1 MTPKCDVLV
10 SVGATKHLLTAKTA
24 MTGQTEIEQKLHT
37 LNEFA
42 PSGWALALHVHFTA
56 ATFILQTY
64 DQKWRDYYTQN
75 GLVMSDPIVKW
86 GYENRGKLFWSDL
99 ESDDPADVLQ
109 AAADHGLGYGVVT
122 SVGTDSGF
130 SIGGFARNDRPY
142 TDEEATKLEAATA
155 EIHALTDNL
164 KQLSPETAET
174 LRKMAIEYTH
184 PPTA

>member
-1 MTPKCDVLV
+1 
-10 SVGATKHLLTAKTA
+10 
-24 MTGQTEIEQKLHT
+24 MTGQDEIEQKLLT
-37 LNEFA
+37 LNDYA
-42 PSGWALALHVHFTA
+42 PAGWALALHVHFTA

-86 GYENRGKLFWSDL
+86 GYEHRGYRFWDDL
-99 ESDDPADVLQ
+99 ASDDPANVLQ
-109 AAADHGLGYGVVT
+109 AAADHGLGYGIVT
-122 SVGTDSGF
+122 SVGTDNGF

-142 TDEEATKLEAATA
+142 TTDEAEMLEAATA

-174 LRKMAIEYTH
+174 MRRLAIEYTH
-184 PPTA
+184 PPSA

>member
-1 MTPKCDVLV
+1 
-10 SVGATKHLLTAKTA
+10 
-24 MTGQTEIEQKLHT
+24 MTGPTEIEQKLLT
-37 LNEFA
+37 LNDFA

-86 GYENRGKLFWSDL
+86 GYENRGRLFWDELRS
-99 ESDDPADVLQ
+99 EDPGNVLQ
-109 AAADHGLGYGVVT
+109 AAADHGLVHGVVT

-130 SIGGFARNDRPY
+130 SIGGFARDDRPY
-142 TDEEATKLEAATA
+142 TDDEAKDLEAATA
-155 EIHALTDNL
+155 EIHTLTDNL
-164 KQLSPETAET
+164 KELSPETAET
-174 LRKMAIEYTH
+174 LRKLAIEYTH